1 MLLGFLFWSVFQL
14 FLIIFVWREYREG
27 GKKMLRWG
35 GGGTEILWKIGEV
48 KEEGIQSGYA
58 YRTKGL
64 ITWAKLACIKEIS
77 AP

>member
-1 MLLGFLFWSVFQL
+1 
-14 FLIIFVWREYREG
+14 
-27 GKKMLRWG
+27 MLRWRG

>member
-1 MLLGFLFWSVFQL
+1 
-14 FLIIFVWREYREG
+14 
-27 GKKMLRWG
+27 MLRWG
-35 GGGTEILWKIGEV
+35 GGGIEILFKIGEV

-58 YRTKGL
+58 YRTNGL